1 MGGPDFFH
9 AAEEFVQ
16 NNLPCIGLAAIAL
29 IGLGSGWIT
38 PFFSEDQRFKV
49 IDEYRKL
56 TDHIHTQKYLK
67 HKPDPADVNRRRLLM
82 ITRGAG
88 VHSFIQKITRN

>member
-1 MGGPDFFH
+1 MEPNIFGKVLEL
-9 AAEEFVQ
+9 AQ
-16 NNLPCIGLAAIAL
+16 NNLPCVGLAAIAL

-49 IDEYRKL
+49 INEYRKL
-56 TDHIHTQKYLK
+56 TSHIRTQKYLK
-67 HKPDPADVNRRRLLM
+67 HKPDPADVNRRRFLM

-88 VHSFIQKITRN
+88 VHSFIQKKTRN